1 MEYVLTDP
9 NHKVRALVLASTC
22 GTVHKPSISLPDP
35 QRLTEWNQKAA
46 AARADMARRGISPP
60 AGERMAREQSELHL
74 LYRMIANA
82 SAAFDRE
89 ELRKHLYA
97 MATRPPDVLR
107 SISIPTLF
115 VTGAE
120 DTTYPPFLSDA
131 LAPVMS
137 NAKVEQVPDSGHS
150 VYFQRA
156 EVFNRLVEDFL
167 SKVG

>member
-1 MEYVLTDP
+1 
-9 NHKVRALVLASTC
+9 
-22 GTVHKPSISLPDP
+22 
-35 QRLTEWNQKAA
+35 
-46 AARADMARRGISPP
+46 
-60 AGERMAREQSELHL
+60 LHL

-97 MATRPPDVLR
+97 MATRAPDVLR

-115 VTGAE
+115 VTGGE

-131 LAPVMS
+131 LAPLMS